1 MKSFPL
7 VFSLIVLCQTDMF
20 GQVNEADKNKII
32 LEKSESSYWRESI
45 EDFQKINLLHAVL
58 SHCNQDNI
66 IKNTGINFPCEYIY
80 LDDSNTEFLL
90 DEIKKAWEE

>member
-66 IKNTGINFPCEYIY
+66 IKNKDTWEQVVIDYNHYLILKNNISNDEFPE
-80 LDDSNTEFLL
+80 L
-90 DEIKKAWEE
+90 